1 MPIVKNFVPILL
13 LCFSTVLLAASDAEA
28 VKTYDEGYKAYQAQE
43 YYKAAKLFEDSR
55 LLADAPTIKANSL
68 RALVGAWKM
77 CQMPYR
83 EFKAIEALLSGYPE
97 FANFSE
103 LVKREYELGAA
114 YYRGEREPAYWQ
126 LRRIPWLKGANKCI
140 EIYTAALK
148 RAPFMPEAPG
158 ARLCLAHLYDEE
170 GKTQK
175 SLEEYRIIIRDFP
188 ETEACRYAMAALAN
202 GLLIL
207 AEQGDGDGRYMAEA
221 VDILKMFR
229 QKYPKA
235 GELPWVERKLLEC
248 KNIQAKKHYETACFY
263 ARRGQKD
270 TACRYLAVVLRD
282 HPEST
287 AAADAEKMLM
297 TLDKS
302 FMPGDFQSDRNGH
315 LPKLETYTVPSEAE
329 RILIV
334 PRHDNSYLVPVPDLS
349 NKTQPLQEKK

>member
-1 MPIVKNFVPILL
+1 
-13 LCFSTVLLAASDAEA
+13 
-28 VKTYDEGYKAYQAQE
+28 
-43 YYKAAKLFEDSR
+43 
-55 LLADAPTIKANSL
+55 
-68 RALVGAWKM
+68 
-77 CQMPYR
+77 
-83 EFKAIEALLSGYPE
+83 
-97 FANFSE
+97 
-103 LVKREYELGAA
+103 
-114 YYRGEREPAYWQ
+114 
-126 LRRIPWLKGANKCI
+126 
-140 EIYTAALK
+140 
-148 RAPFMPEAPG
+148 
-158 ARLCLAHLYDEE
+158 
-170 GKTQK
+170 TQK

-248 KNIQAKKHYETACFY
+248 KNVQAKKHYETACFY

-302 FMPGDFQSDRNGH
+302 FMPGDFQSDKNGH